1 MYNLDHDLQFV
12 ASTTICP
19 SDIRKLREH
28 IIRAQVMIDPLHRM
42 LITPYFAAPGSLR
55 MAQAM
60 AEEGREIV
68 FDSGGYY
75 VQIGRLSYE
84 DLYMPLL
91 QIYKKHRW
99 ASRYTLP
106 DHVPLSKDT
115 PEVVASKVR
124 DTITYSTLFFQEM
137 PDELKE
143 RAMPVVQ
150 GHNYQQMDECLKAYI
165 GLGVKWIGFGSFGTQ
180 GAKSDVNIATK
191 GAIQLAKYVIEI
203 AHANQIK
210 VHLFGLGAPPLIGMI
225 KGIQADSFDS
235 ASWLKAAGYG
245 MVSLPFLRFYNI
257 CHNNELSEFQ
267 RGISLADFEQLKVL
281 SGHRCPL
288 CDDMSGLQNRKMYRA
303 AHNLIVMREA
313 VDIANNHTQ
322 WARMKH
328 IYENGSVKYKSPE
341 FQKWLPSN

>member
-150 GHNYQQMDECLKAYI
+150 GHNYQQMDECLEAYI

-180 GAKSDVNIATK
+180 GANSEVNVATQD
-191 GAIQLAKYVIEI
+191 AIILAQYTIKV
-203 AHANQIK
+203 AHANNIK
-210 VHLFGLGAPPLIGMI
+210 VHLFGLGVPALVAML
-225 KGIQADSFDS
+225 KGVQADSFDS
-235 ASWLKAAGYG
+235 SSWLKAAGFG
-245 MVSLPFLRFYNI
+245 QVFLPFMRAYNI
-257 CHNNELSEFQ
+257 SHNTTVSELQ
-267 RGISLADFEQLKVL
+267 QGIGFEQFMRWRELTQ
-281 SGHRCPL
+281 HRCAL
-288 CDDMSGLQNRKMYRA
+288 CDDLLSLQTHKMYRA
-303 AHNLIVMREA
+303 AHNLIVINETVAM
-313 VDIANNHTQ
+313 ANNGET
-322 WARMKH
+322 AH
-328 IYENGSVKYKSPE
+328 IQAIYKSGSPRYRGE
-341 FQKWLPSN
+341 YEKWMQ